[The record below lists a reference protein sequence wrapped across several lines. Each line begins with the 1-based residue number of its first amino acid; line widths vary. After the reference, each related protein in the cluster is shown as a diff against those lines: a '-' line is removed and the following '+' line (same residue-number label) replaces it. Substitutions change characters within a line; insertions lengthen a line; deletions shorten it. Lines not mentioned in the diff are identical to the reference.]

1 MSNMHCTVHWRTK
14 HVHWTVQRYKKKHK
28 TSKCNTVDT
37 VSQNPMT
44 VTRELDGLLLNLW
57 CETSSSSC
65 CWPAGQPSWRPTP
78 WHSGP
83 AAWRPWGGAGG
94 ASGHGY
100 CAAWPPGCALQT
112 RGQTTRAQ
120 TGVFFWG
127 GRIDSMSLIFL
138 HFRGHI
144 GPFAKATFVA
154 TFIKWVSSSLLGN
167 SSANVLNHYRY
178 KMSQPFEILCKDILI
193 LSKCP
198 KHKMCILY
206 VQIYE
211 RKKWIF

>member
-14 HVHWTVQRYKKKHK
+14 HVHWTVQRSKKKHK

-127 GRIDSMSLIFL
+127 GRIDPMSSFFCILEGTLDLYKGDICCHFHQMSL
-138 HFRGHI
+138 
-144 GPFAKATFVA
+144 K
-154 TFIKWVSSSLLGN
+154 LLT
-167 SSANVLNHYRY
+167 
-178 KMSQPFEILCKDILI
+178 
-193 LSKCP
+193 
-198 KHKMCILY
+198 
-206 VQIYE
+206 
-211 RKKWIF
+211 W